1 MGRARIKQL
10 LKKDYTWR
18 EIAEEAETE
27 HRAGYV
33 DELAIAF
40 LNGLS
45 VLIAMLPIPT
55 SMASLSSLS
64 VLFFSEFTVL
74 AVWDCIEGSEGSK
87 RRGPELIHG

>member
-1 MGRARIKQL
+1 MGHARIKHL
-10 LKKDYTWR
+10 FKKDYTWR
-18 EIAEEAETE
+18 EIADEAKTE

-40 LNGLS
+40 LDGLY
-45 VLIAMLPIPT
+45 VLITILPIPT

-74 AVWDCIEGSEGSK
+74 AAWDCIEGSEDSK
-87 RRGPELIHG
+87 RCGPELIHG